1 MGFLATVLKPQRL
14 SSGQNPIAAWLSGD
28 DWTGGRTMAGR
39 GVNSGNALKVSAVM
53 ACVKVLSE
61 TLAIMPLKVYRKRPG
76 GGRVEAENLPIYNIL
91 SKNPNP
97 WMTSFEWVELVMN
110 HLTTRGN
117 HYSLKVSGEYGSTTW
132 LVPLH
137 PDKVTMKQDRR
148 TKEYFYEVLNEDGK
162 PNVYFLDEILH
173 VRGMTAGDGLVGL
186 NPIAHMRETIG
197 LDMGAEEF
205 GASFFGNAGI
215 PKVVL
220 ETDQKLSAQDRN
232 ELAKHWDEKYAGRGN
247 ANKTAALGLGLKV
260 KVLSVPPE
268 DSQFLETRKATK
280 REIASIY
287 RVPLHLIGDLE
298 RSTNNNIEHQS
309 LEFLMYTMLPWI
321 RRVETSI
328 DSSLLAGFGSRYFC
342 KFNVEGLL
350 RGDNESRIAWY
361 RGMREMGV
369 LSADEIRQHEDMEPI
384 GEDGGGEKRF
394 FNAAYVELSKAG
406 DPNLGKPAVP
416 ASPSPDDRTKDQ
428 QNSEAKAKIRLMIL
442 AEAGKMLRWEISE
455 TNKLS
460 KNAADFLSKLE
471 SFQMEHMKRT
481 VDKLTPLCELM
492 DMMGEESV
500 GNLESSIKNHLAESF
515 KAILNAS
522 ECPADKLVESVSGET
537 EKWDSRELKIAEE
550 LGI

>member
-28 DWTGGRTMAGR
+28 DWTGRRTMAGR
-39 GVNSGNALKVSAVM
+39 SVNSGNALKVSAVM

-117 HYSLKVSGEYGSTTW
+117 HYSLKVSGEYGSVTW

-148 TKEYFYEVLNEDGK
+148 TKEYFYEVLNEDGT
-162 PNVYFLDEILH
+162 PDIYSLEEIMH
-173 VRGMTAGDGLVGL
+173 IRGMTAGDGLVGL
-186 NPIAHMRETIG
+186 NPIAYMRETIG

-232 ELAKHWDEKYAGRGN
+232 DLAKHWDEKYAGQGN

-260 KVLSVPPE
+260 KVLSIPPE

-406 DPNLGKPAVP
+406 DPSLGKPAVP

-428 QNSEAKAKIRLMIL
+428 QNNETKAKIRLMIL

-471 SFQMEHMKRT
+471 SFQMEHLKRT
-481 VDKLTPLCELM
+481 IDKLTPLCELM
-492 DMMGEESV
+492 DMMGEESI
-500 GNLESSIKNHLAESF
+500 GKLESSIKNHLMDSF
-515 KAILNAS
+515 EAILNAA
-522 ECPADKLVESVSGET
+522 ECPADKLAESVAGET
-537 EKWDSRELKIAEE
+537 GKWDSRELKIAEE

>member
-1 MGFLATVLKPQRL
+1 MGILANALRPQKL
-14 SSGQNPIAAWLSGD
+14 SGWNPITAWLAGDEWIGRRTASGRNVSSD
-28 DWTGGRTMAGR
+28 
-39 GVNSGNALKVSAVM
+39 NALKVSAVM
-53 ACVKVLSE
+53 SCVKVLSE

-76 GGRVEAENLPIYNIL
+76 GGRVEAENLPLFDIL
-91 SKNPNP
+91 NKNPNP

-117 HYSLKVSGEYGSTTW
+117 HYSLKVAGEFGAVTW

-137 PDKVTMKQDRR
+137 PDKVEMKQDRK
-148 TKEYFYEVLNEDGK
+148 TKDYYYDVLNDEGQHE
-162 PNVYFLDEILH
+162 VYTLDEILH
-173 VRGMTAGDGLVGL
+173 IRGMTAGDGLVGL
-186 NPIAHMRETIG
+186 NPIAYMRETIG

-220 ETDQKLSAQDRN
+220 ETDQKISPQDRN
-232 ELAKHWDEKYAGRGN
+232 ELAKHWDEKYAGQGN
-247 ANKTAALGLGLKV
+247 HNKTAALGLGLKV
-260 KVLSVPPE
+260 KVLSLKP
-268 DSQFLETRKATK
+268 DDAQFLQTRQMTK

-287 RVPLHLIGDLE
+287 RVPLHMIGDLE

-321 RRVETSI
+321 RRVETTL
-328 DSSLLAGFGSRYFC
+328 DSSLLPAGGRYFC

-350 RGDNESRIAWY
+350 RGDNASRVAWY

-384 GEDGGGEKRF
+384 GEEGGGEKRF

-406 DPNLGKPAVP
+406 DPELGKPNVP
-416 ASPSPDDRTKDQ
+416 ASPSPDTRREDQ
-428 QNSEAKAKIRLMIL
+428 QNSEAKAKTRLMIL
-442 AEAGKMLRWEISE
+442 SEIGKLLRWEVAE

-460 KNAADFLSKLE
+460 HNAKEFTSKLE
-471 SFQMEHMKRT
+471 AFHGDHQKRMIE
-481 VDKLTPLCELM
+481 KLTPLCELM
-492 DMMGEESV
+492 DLMGEKS
-500 GNLESSIKNHLAESF
+500 LEKLENATKTHFSGSLD
-515 KAILNAS
+515 AILQAT
-522 ECPADKLVESVSGET
+522 ECPADKLAESVSSVT
-537 EKWDSRELKIAEE
+537 EKWDSRALEIVED

>member
-1 MGFLATVLKPQRL
+1 MGLLATALKPQRL
-14 SSGQNPIAAWLSGD
+14 SSGYNPITSWLSGD
-28 DWTGGRTMAGR
+28 DWIGRRTIAGR
-39 GVNSGNALKVSAVM
+39 AVSSDNALKVSAVM

-76 GGRVEAENLPIYNIL
+76 GGRVEAENLPLFNIIG
-91 SKNPNP
+91 KNPNP
-97 WMTSFEWVELVMN
+97 WMTSFEWVELIMN

-117 HYSLKVSGEYGSTTW
+117 HYSLKVPGEYGAVTW
-132 LVPLH
+132 LYPMH
-137 PDKVTMKQDRR
+137 PDKVTMKRDRQ
-148 TKEYFYEVLNEDGK
+148 TGDYFYDVINDNGGHDIYTLDEVLH
-162 PNVYFLDEILH
+162 I
-173 VRGMTAGDGLVGL
+173 RGMTAGDGMVGL
-186 NPIAHMRETIG
+186 NPIAYMRETIG
-197 LDMGAEEF
+197 LDMGAEEY

-220 ETDQKLSAQDRN
+220 ETDQKLSQQDRN
-232 ELAKHWDEKYAGRGN
+232 ELAKHWDEKYSGRGN

-260 KVLSVPPE
+260 KVLSIPPE

-287 RVPLHLIGDLE
+287 RVPLHLVGDLE

-321 RRVETSI
+321 RRVETAI
-328 DSSLLAGFGSRYFC
+328 DSSVLSMVGSRYFC

-350 RGDNESRIAWY
+350 RGDNTSRIAWY

-369 LSADEIRQHEDMEPI
+369 LSADEIRTSEDMEPI

-406 DPNLGKPAVP
+406 DPDLGKPDVP
-416 ASPSPDDRTKDQ
+416 GSPSPDNRTPDQ
-428 QNSEAKAKIRLMIL
+428 QNSEAKSKIRLLIL
-442 AEAGKMLRWEISE
+442 AEIGKLIRWEISE

-460 KNAADFLSKLE
+460 NSAKDFSGKLE
-471 SFQMEHMKRT
+471 SFHADHAKRMSE
-481 VDKLTPLCELM
+481 KLTPLCELM
-492 DMMGEESV
+492 DLMGDESLGKIESV
-500 GNLESSIKNHLAESF
+500 VKCHFTESLNLTLKAAECSADKLAESVT
-515 KAILNAS
+515 AM
-522 ECPADKLVESVSGET
+522 T
-537 EKWDSRELKIAEE
+537 EKWDSRARKIIED